1 MIFMY
6 RDIYQLYQCVG
17 TFNNRNGLLEKFC
30 YYSKVIHVKI
40 STRRGTMENT
50 DERMR
55 NNETYADELRLR
67 VTLAMVASPKRRYPK
82 NPMRAYMKTS
92 IIMEM
97 LSTPGQP
104 RKCCGFF
111 MTFSIGNTCKRDRL

>member
-1 MIFMY
+1 MS
-6 RDIYQLYQCVG
+6 
-17 TFNNRNGLLEKFC
+17 N
-30 YYSKVIHVKI
+30 YSKVLHVKQI
-40 STRRGTMENT
+40 STRRATMKET
-50 DERMR
+50 VVRTR
-55 NNETYADELRLR
+55 HNETYADELRLR

-92 IIMEM
+92 IIIEM

-111 MTFSIGNTCKRDRL
+111 MTFSIGNTCKKDRLENVENTVYKQYNVLTFKWRI

>member
-1 MIFMY
+1 MS
-6 RDIYQLYQCVG
+6 
-17 TFNNRNGLLEKFC
+17 N
-30 YYSKVIHVKI
+30 YSKVLFVKQI
-40 STRRGTMENT
+40 STRRATMKET
-50 DERMR
+50 VVI
-55 NNETYADELRLR
+55 TYAEELRLR

-92 IIMEM
+92 IIIEM

-111 MTFSIGNTCKRDRL
+111 MTFSIGNTCKKDRL